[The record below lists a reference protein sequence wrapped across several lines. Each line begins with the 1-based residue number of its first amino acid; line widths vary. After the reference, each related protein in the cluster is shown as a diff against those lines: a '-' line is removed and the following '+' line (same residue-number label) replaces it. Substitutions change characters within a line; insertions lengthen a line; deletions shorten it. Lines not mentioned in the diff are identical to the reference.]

1 MWGELG
7 VLYFANMD
15 QEVVWII
22 LAVILV
28 VNVLGLIFI
37 FFYKKGGGEKS
48 QKDLEFLL
56 KNIQGLESRLDSRLH
71 ETYRSLDTKLSGS
84 EREMKRVVEN
94 QFENSVKLIESVTDR
109 VSEGERHTRKS
120 VENQFQEA
128 NKLIQDITKELTE
141 VKEGNKQVLT
151 ITDQLANLEK
161 VLKHQKQR
169 GNLGE
174 ASLELILSNILPPGA
189 YKMQYE
195 FSDKTKADAIVLTKE
210 GFIAVDAKFSLDNY
224 QRIVNESD
232 EMRKQEYE
240 KAFRE
245 DLKRRIDETSK
256 YIKPEEGTL
265 PFAFM
270 FIPAEGIYYDLL
282 VNEVGAVKVNT
293 RSLIDYAYNDKK
305 VIIVSP
311 TTFYAYLQS
320 VLYGFK
326 AFKIEESAK
335 GIQNKVNDL
344 QKHLLAFDD
353 FYKKLGSS
361 LSTTVNHYNNT
372 YKELK
377 KVDKDIMKI
386 TGNDSAID
394 PDLLEKPSL
403 E

>member
-1 MWGELG
+1 VSVVVKTTADPAEPVWGLD
-7 VLYFANMD
+7 VPAY
-15 QEVVWII
+15 WI
-22 LAVILV
+22 V
-28 VNVLGLIFI
+28 
-37 FFYKKGGGEKS
+37 
-48 QKDLEFLL
+48 
-56 KNIQGLESRLDSRLH
+56 
-71 ETYRSLDTKLSGS
+71 
-84 EREMKRVVEN
+84 
-94 QFENSVKLIESVTDR
+94 
-109 VSEGERHTRKS
+109 
-120 VENQFQEA
+120 
-128 NKLIQDITKELTE
+128 
-141 VKEGNKQVLT
+141 
-151 ITDQLANLEK
+151 
-161 VLKHQKQR
+161 
-169 GNLGE
+169 
-174 ASLELILSNILPPGA
+174 
-189 YKMQYE
+189 
-195 FSDKTKADAIVLTKE
+195 
-210 GFIAVDAKFSLDNY
+210 
-224 QRIVNESD
+224 
-232 EMRKQEYE
+232 
-240 KAFRE
+240 
-245 DLKRRIDETSK
+245 
-256 YIKPEEGTL
+256 
-265 PFAFM
+265 AFM

-394 PDLLEKPSL
+394 PDLLEKPL
-403 E
+403 FE